1 MEILINI
8 LLVFILIN
16 TALKLSFWEL
26 RYLIIWSIV
35 LGLFIL
41 GVYPYAMEQSRTQIE
56 HWLQDSEI
64 LGNIAVM
71 ISLEVLICIEFC
83 FISLNNMYDNKA
95 KKWHKILDFYPCLL
109 IFPALFYVLTQ
120 AMFSFV
126 GVDFFMTAMG
136 VGMLVV
142 VIIPFFSY
150 NIGILLPEKELRLE
164 MHFLLSLIMS
174 VLGFVALAN
183 GRIVYIPK
191 GDIVEWHNVIKS
203 LLFLLVFVV
212 LGFLF
217 SKFWWRFFGQKK
229 LK

>member
-95 KKWHKILDFYPCLL
+95 KKWHNILDFYPFDTHTAGGSS
-109 IFPALFYVLTQ
+109 IVMTVNGMEAT
-120 AMFSFV
+120 FSTPIKD
-126 GVDFFMTAMG
+126 GEQME
-136 VGMLVV
+136 L
-142 VIIPFFSY
+142 Y
-150 NIGILLPEKELRLE
+150 WEK
-164 MHFLLSLIMS
+164 
-174 VLGFVALAN
+174 
-183 GRIVYIPK
+183 
-191 GDIVEWHNVIKS
+191 
-203 LLFLLVFVV
+203 
-212 LGFLF
+212 
-217 SKFWWRFFGQKK
+217 
-229 LK
+229 